1 MESRTLKSLLV
12 NPVGVAVS
20 SGLLLVVLFA
30 FSLIKRRLGSPDKRR
45 PPGPPGWP
53 IFGNMFD
60 LGELPHQTM
69 YRWKNKYGPVMWL
82 QLGSIN
88 TMVVQN
94 ATAAAELFKKH
105 DVPFADRKVP
115 DTLTAFDFNQGTL
128 GMNTFGGHWRVLR
141 RLCSTEFLVNKR
153 MNETT
158 DLRNRLERN
167 MVAWI
172 EDEHRTSKAQGGD
185 GNVQLSRLLFLLAFN
200 LMGNLM
206 LSKDLLDNRNPESR
220 EFFESMNEI
229 LSLAGTPNISDFLP
243 FLKKLDPLGMK
254 RRMIAHMTR
263 TFRISSRFVQERL
276 DNRKAG
282 KFNEKKDFL
291 DVLLEYQGDGKDGPA
306 TFSEKHIND
315 VIMEMFFAGSETTSI
330 SIEWG
335 FAELLRHPHAFQK
348 LREEI
353 DRVVGVDRLVQESD
367 MENLPYL
374 QAVVKETFR
383 LHPALPL
390 LLPRNTME
398 DTKYLGYLIPKRT
411 QVFVNAWAIGR
422 DPAYWDDPLTFKP
435 ERFLN
440 SSVEYKGQHFEL
452 IPFGSGR
459 RICVGFP
466 LAHRVVHLTLSTLV
480 QAFDWD
486 LGAGVKPEDIDID
499 EKLGLTLRKK
509 NPLKLIPKKRLRV

>member
-1 MESRTLKSLLV
+1 MVMEWTLKSL
-12 NPVGVAVS
+12 NPMTVAVS
-20 SGLLLVVLFA
+20 AALLLLLIY
-30 FSLIKRRLGSPDKRR
+30 LIKRRSGSSKRR

-60 LGELPHQTM
+60 LGDLPHQTL
-69 YRWKNKYGPVMWL
+69 YRLRSKYGSLVWL

-94 ATAAAELFKKH
+94 AVAAAELFKKH

-115 DTLTAFDFNQGTL
+115 DTLTAFDFNQGSL

-141 RLCSTEFLVNKR
+141 RLCSMEFLVNKR

-158 DLRNRLERN
+158 DLRRR
-167 MVAWI
+167 I
-172 EDEHRTSKAQGGD
+172 EDNMISWIVDESNSSKAQGGN
-185 GNVQLSRLLFLLAFN
+185 GAVQLSRLLFLMAFN
-200 LMGNLM
+200 LVGNLM
-206 LSKDLLDNRNPESR
+206 LSRDLLDNRDPESK
-220 EFFESMNEI
+220 EFFDSMNEI
-229 LSLAGTPNISDFLP
+229 LELAGTPNIADFLP
-243 FLKKLDPLGMK
+243 FLKRLDPLGMK
-254 RRMIAHMTR
+254 RRMIANMTR
-263 TFRISSRFVQERL
+263 TMRISSKFVQERL

-282 KFNEKKDFL
+282 KVNDKKDFL
-291 DVLLEYQGDGKDGPA
+291 DVMLEYQGDGKDGPDRF
-306 TFSEKHIND
+306 TEKHVNI

-335 FAELLRHPHAFQK
+335 FTELLRNPHAFK
-348 LREEI
+348 KVREEI
-353 DRVVGVDRLVQESD
+353 DRVVGVNRMVEESD

-374 QAVVKETFR
+374 QAVVKETLR

-398 DTKYLGYLIPKRT
+398 DTEYMGYVIPKGT

-422 DPAYWDDPLTFKP
+422 DPEYWDDPLTFKP

-466 LAHRVVHLTLSTLV
+466 LAHRVVHLTLATLV

-486 LGAGVKPEDIDID
+486 LGPGVKPQDIDM
-499 EKLGLTLRKK
+499 EERLGLTLRKK
-509 NPLKLIPKKRLRV
+509 NPIKVIPKKRLRI